1 MMNNETI
8 IARINEALDRA
19 EMGSTPNE
27 AAYYIGQYF
36 AWLDVLRSVDEDLAQ
51 HIEDEEID
59 LVSEI
64 LLFTTM

>member
-1 MMNNETI
+1 MTKESI
-8 IARINEALDRA
+8 IAKIEEALDRA
-19 EMGSTPNE
+19 EIGDTPAE
-27 AAYYIGQYF
+27 AAYYMGQYF
-36 AWLDVLRSVDEDLAQ
+36 AWLDVLRTVDEDEAQ